1 MAEESPRVEGLVFD
15 VQRFSLH
22 DGPGIRTTVF
32 FKGCSLRC
40 RWCQNPE
47 SLRPVPELM
56 FSSSRCLPDCR
67 LCESVCPRDAL
78 APWST
83 TPIDWDRCDHCG
95 QCPAVCPSG
104 ALRMVGRYYSP
115 EELAELC
122 LADRS
127 YFVSSG
133 GGVTLSGG
141 EPVLQSPF
149 LQALLPLLKQQGVH
163 ILLQTAGHYARRML
177 EPLLPFLDA
186 VYFDLKAGNDAGY
199 RQWTGGDAAHVLDN
213 LAWLAGQAAN
223 LTVRMP
229 IVPGMNSDRSTLA
242 AVAQQLRT
250 VGFGEITL
258 LPYHALWEAKL
269 AGLCTAQAPLNLA
282 AEPDRDEIMGTLQAH
297 GIASTWG

>member
-1 MAEESPRVEGLVFD
+1 
-15 VQRFSLH
+15 
-22 DGPGIRTTVF
+22 
-32 FKGCSLRC
+32 
-40 RWCQNPE
+40 
-47 SLRPVPELM
+47 
-56 FSSSRCLPDCR
+56 
-67 LCESVCPRDAL
+67 
-78 APWST
+78 
-83 TPIDWDRCDHCG
+83 
-95 QCPAVCPSG
+95 
-104 ALRMVGRYYSP
+104 MVGRYYSP